1 MLGVLYA
8 SVVARFLYF
17 RILWKSKHRYSHTL
31 VGWSVWIAVLFGVW
45 IFAFI
50 ISGIIP
56 FFNGIRRIE
65 RDLTIRSIELD
76 IFTLQF
82 LLRIY
87 LLGIGISSVEQ
98 KSALDFSVEIDSHCD
113 QLYVYCGGY
122 FLFEYCPLFAHRL
135 MEAAG
140 TYASVQSIIDDY
152 AVGAISTVFSC
163 ADNGL

>member
-50 ISGIIP
+50 IAGVIP
-56 FFNGIRRIE
+56 FFNGIHRIE
-65 RDLTIRSIELD
+65 RDLTVRSLEFDVL
-76 IFTLQF
+76 TLRF

-87 LLGIGISSVEQ
+87 LLGIGISSVE
-98 KSALDFSVEIDSHCD
+98 
-113 QLYVYCGGY
+113 
-122 FLFEYCPLFAHRL
+122 
-135 MEAAG
+135 
-140 TYASVQSIIDDY
+140 
-152 AVGAISTVFSC
+152 
-163 ADNGL
+163 